1 MKIMK
6 NTAIMMAICSMTLTA
21 HAATVLYSENFDGE
35 GGAGSYDD
43 GTTPEINVGS
53 VGVLQSTGVTQG
65 GNAEDTAWSTN
76 APATGSRGLRFGGE
90 GGYNWATGDNA
101 ATILLAGGFSISF
114 DYTITSDPTDW
125 MGVRVGSGGENSAI
139 NAGDVTFGALA
150 RANGQMQT
158 FDGAVA
164 DGFGTASASATR
176 TAQFFYAFNSWD
188 AGSTVTF
195 TGMIDGNTVA
205 TDSFTW
211 DTSNDMKIV
220 FGSAQGGAI
229 IDNIAL
235 STIPE
240 PSAALLGSLAVLGLL
255 RRNRRA

>member
-1 MKIMK
+1 MK
-6 NTAIMMAICSMTLTA
+6 NTAIMMTVCGMALTA

-35 GGAGSYDD
+35 GTAVDSYND

-53 VGVLQSTGVTQG
+53 VGVLQSTGFNQG
-65 GNAEDTAWSTN
+65 GNAEDTAWRVGNTS
-76 APATGSRGLRFGGE
+76 PATSGLRFGGL

-114 DYTITSDPTDW
+114 DYTVTGDASNW
-125 MGVRVGSGGENSAI
+125 LGVRVGSGGENVAI
-139 NAGDVTFGALA
+139 NGAGTTFGALA
-150 RANGQMQT
+150 RASGQMQT
-158 FDGAVA
+158 FENGVA
-164 DGFGTASASATR
+164 DNFGTSGAAATR
-176 TAQFFYAFNSWD
+176 SAQFFYAFNSWD

-205 TDSFTW
+205 TDTFTW
-211 DTSNDMKIV
+211 DASNDMKIV
-220 FGSAQGGAI
+220 FGGNTVGSTM
-229 IDNIAL
+229 DNLVL

>member
-76 APATGSRGLRFGGE
+76 APATGSNGLRFGSE
-90 GGYNWATGDNA
+90 GGYNWATGANSS
-101 ATILLAGGFSISF
+101 TILLAGGFSIAF
-114 DYTITSDPTDW
+114 DYTAAGDPTNW
-125 MGVRVGSGGENSAI
+125 MGVRVGSGGENSGI
-139 NAGDVTFGALA
+139 NAGDVTFGVLA
-150 RANGQMQT
+150 RGNGQIQT
-158 FDGAVA
+158 FDSGAA
-164 DGFGTASASATR
+164 GDFGTASATATR
-176 TAQFFYAFNSWD
+176 SAQFFYAFNSWD

-195 TGMIDGNTVA
+195 TGIIDGNTVA
-205 TDSFTW
+205 TDTFTW
-211 DTSNDMKIV
+211 DASNDMRIV
-220 FGSAQGGAI
+220 FAGIESGTT
-229 IDNIAL
+229 IDNIVL

-240 PSAALLGSLAVLGLL
+240 PSAALLGSLAILGLL